1 MTATV
6 RIVEKSV
13 GYAHFETLKE
23 AQEWMEGEGV
33 DFDYVKWECC
43 GTTKEITDDHF
54 GALSVKETVDGRWM
68 ILSRVIQWGEGPHDV
83 SGCSSQ
89 TWETREDA
97 LRVIA
102 EHFAF

>member
-1 MTATV
+1 MTVTV

-23 AQEWMEGEGV
+23 AQEWMERE
-33 DFDYVKWECC
+33 E
-43 GTTKEITDDHF
+43 TNDHF
-54 GALSVKETVDGRWM
+54 RALSVEETVDGRWM
-68 ILSRVIQWGEGPHDV
+68 ILSSGIQWGEGPHDA

-97 LRVIA
+97 LRAIA

>member
-1 MTATV
+1 MTVTV
-6 RIVEKSV
+6 RIVETSV

-23 AQEWMEGEGV
+23 AQEWMEGEEVG
-33 DFDYVKWECC
+33 FDYVKWECRDI
-43 GTTKEITDDHF
+43 TKEITDDHF

-68 ILSRVIQWGEGPHDV
+68 ILSNGIQWGEGPRDA

-89 TWETREDA
+89 TWETQEDA

>member
-1 MTATV
+1 MTVTI
-6 RIVEKSV
+6 RIIERSV
-13 GYAHFETLKE
+13 GYAHFDTLKE
-23 AQEWMEGEGV
+23 ALEWME
-33 DFDYVKWECC
+33 WECC
-43 GTTKEITDDHF
+43 GATKEITDDHF

-68 ILSRVIQWGEGPHDV
+68 ILSNGIQWGEGPHDA

-102 EHFAF
+102 EHLAF